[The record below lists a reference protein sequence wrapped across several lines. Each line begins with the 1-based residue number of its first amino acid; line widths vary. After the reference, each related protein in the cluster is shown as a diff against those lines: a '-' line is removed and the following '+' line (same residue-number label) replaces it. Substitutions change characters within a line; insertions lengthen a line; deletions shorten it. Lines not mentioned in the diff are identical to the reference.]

1 LGLDWVYA
9 QSTGQLTHVDATGRT
24 TAVASG
30 YSGNG
35 LGLNNPAY
43 EQVPNVGPLPRGE
56 WNIQAPFNSLNV
68 GPYALPL
75 TPRPG
80 TNAFGRDLFR
90 IHGDNARGNRTAS
103 DGCLVFDR
111 STREQIWLS
120 GDRLLRV
127 VP

>member
-1 LGLDWVYA
+1 LDWVYS
-9 QSTGQLTHVDATGRT
+9 QSTGQLSHVDASGKV
-24 TAVASG
+24 TAVVTG

-35 LGLNNPAY
+35 AGLNNPAY
-43 EQVPNVGPLPRGE
+43 EQVRNVGPLPRGE
-56 WNIQAPFNSLNV
+56 WTIGAPFNSLNV

-80 TNAFGRDLFR
+80 TNTYGRDLFR
-90 IHGDNARGNRTAS
+90 IHGDNARGNFSAS

-111 STREQIWLS
+111 RTREQIWLS
-120 GDRLLRV
+120 GDHLLRA